1 MKKTK
6 MTKMEPADSQM
17 GLNQHNA
24 TTYGDWCDAEAKR
37 IGSGA
42 VVVREVR
49 GKNKRT
55 WCRIDK

>member
-6 MTKMEPADSQM
+6 MTKMEPADVAM
-17 GLNQHNA
+17 GPNQFGA
-24 TTYGDWCDAEAKR
+24 TTYGEWCDAEAHR

-42 VVVREVR
+42 VVVREIR
-49 GKNKRT
+49 GKNERT